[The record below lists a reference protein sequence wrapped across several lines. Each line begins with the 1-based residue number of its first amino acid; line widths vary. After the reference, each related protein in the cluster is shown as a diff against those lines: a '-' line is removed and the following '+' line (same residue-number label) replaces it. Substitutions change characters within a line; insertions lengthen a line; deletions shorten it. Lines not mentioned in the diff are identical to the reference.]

1 MDKSLKVSIILFK
14 IIYWI
19 LFVWNLIIG
28 FFNED
33 TLGGV
38 ALMLIAILQCTIAL
52 AYGALNEKINN
63 INKNTK

>member
-1 MDKSLKVSIILFK
+1 MDKLLKVPVILFK

-28 FFNED
+28 FFNAD
-33 TLGGV
+33 TLEGA
-38 ALMLIAILQCTIAL
+38 ALMIIAILQCTIAL
-52 AYGALNEKINN
+52 VYDALNEKINN